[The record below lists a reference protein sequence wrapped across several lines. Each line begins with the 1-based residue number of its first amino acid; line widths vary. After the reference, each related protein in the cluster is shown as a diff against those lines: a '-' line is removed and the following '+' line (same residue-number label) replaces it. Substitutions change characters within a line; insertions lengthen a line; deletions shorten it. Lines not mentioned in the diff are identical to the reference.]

1 MDPQSAQRIAKLDE
15 VLRQVPYQYQN
26 KARLRQDVAGLL
38 QSCRTLQPQT
48 NSFSGGGRTVTL
60 FYLYG
65 VVPITYQGATYNIP
79 VTIYFDPPYPKQP
92 PRCFVTPTAG
102 MALKQNHQSV
112 DSGGMVYSPF
122 LSAWSETSSTLPQLV
137 KSLAESFSSSPPV
150 YSTTTVA
157 RPTSAQQATQP
168 AQPAQQSGAS
178 GLFGFLGL
186 GGQQP
191 ASQPAPA
198 QPAAVVT
205 AIPVSQAQPVATVVA
220 TPVPARPRRDEREEL
235 VKAVTSSLK
244 ERWPAVV
251 EPLGEQL
258 SQQQTRQT
266 ELEDAKKKLDEEEQ
280 KLKDSVQEVSVQKA
294 QLETMESE
302 LRSFV
307 EAEAGREMDPETAL
321 ASLDPDRR
329 QVLDRLAEELSLE
342 ELLTAMDELLAEGK
356 ISVDDFM
363 REVREAGRRQFM
375 CKMEREKAAK
385 AVKTAAGLISEE
397 APKAPALPVAVARPL
412 PAGAPVQA
420 AAVPARQLVAA

>member
-65 VVPITYQGATYNIP
+65 VVPITYQGSTYNIP

-122 LSAWSETSSTLPQLV
+122 LSSWSETSSTLPQLV

-168 AQPAQQSGAS
+168 QPAQQSGA
-178 GLFGFLGL
+178 GGFLGFLGL

-191 ASQPAPA
+191 ASQPAAA

-205 AIPVSQAQPVATVVA
+205 AVPVSQAQPVATVVA
-220 TPVPARPRRDEREEL
+220 TPVPARPRRDEREDL

-258 SQQQTRQT
+258 KEQQMRQT
-266 ELEDAKKKLDEEEQ
+266 ELQDAKKKLDEEEQ
-280 KLKDSVQEVSVQKA
+280 KLKDSVQEVSAQKA

-302 LRSFV
+302 LRSFL
-307 EAEAGREMDPETAL
+307 EAETGQEMDPDKAL

-397 APKAPALPVAVARPL
+397 PPKAPELPVAVARPL
-412 PAGAPVQA
+412 PPGAPVQA

>member
-1 MDPQSAQRIAKLDE
+1 
-15 VLRQVPYQYQN
+15 
-26 KARLRQDVAGLL
+26 
-38 QSCRTLQPQT
+38 
-48 NSFSGGGRTVTL
+48 
-60 FYLYG
+60 
-65 VVPITYQGATYNIP
+65 
-79 VTIYFDPPYPKQP
+79 
-92 PRCFVTPTAG
+92 
-102 MALKQNHQSV
+102 
-112 DSGGMVYSPF
+112 
-122 LSAWSETSSTLPQLV
+122 
-137 KSLAESFSSSPPV
+137 
-150 YSTTTVA
+150 
-157 RPTSAQQATQP
+157 
-168 AQPAQQSGAS
+168 
-178 GLFGFLGL
+178 
-186 GGQQP
+186 
-191 ASQPAPA
+191 
-198 QPAAVVT
+198 
-205 AIPVSQAQPVATVVA
+205 VATVVA